1 MSNWL
6 PYLVRCDG
14 ALIRYSGKLARVPKS
29 CIVEFD
35 GVTGCICT
43 RIGEL
48 DLEVSALSLTGEIE
62 LELYDH
68 GSFKWAFTAME
79 VGTLTLE
86 AYDATGDPAPGLCE
100 GDLLG
105 TDEYDLNIYLY
116 TGDPRDLIFGDC
128 VTIPTSPGKWRL
140 AVTATRIGSPGDHNL
155 VYLSDDFDWD
165 WLCCGTV
172 ESEANTLSGCFT
184 DSPTCGM
191 VFATEGTA
199 NVGF

>member
-1 MSNWL
+1 MTNWL
-6 PYLVRCDG
+6 PYLVRCNG
-14 ALIRYSGKLARVPKS
+14 KLSTNSGKLARIPKS

-35 GVTGCICT
+35 SVTGCICT
-43 RIGEL
+43 RIGDL
-48 DLEVSALSLTGEIE
+48 DLKVSALSLTGEIE
-62 LELYDH
+62 LALYGH
-68 GSFKWAFTAME
+68 ESFKWAFTADE

-86 AYDATGDPAPGLCE
+86 SYDATGDPAPGLCE

-105 TDEYDLNIYLY
+105 TDEYDLDIVLY
-116 TGDPRDLIFGDC
+116 TGDPMTPLLFHEC
-128 VTIPTSPGKWRL
+128 CPATAAGKWRL
-140 AVTATRIGSPGDHNL
+140 AVIAYRCLEHHL
-155 VYLSDDFDWD
+155 VFLSADFDWD

-172 ESEANTLSGCFT
+172 ESEENTLSGCFT